1 MSRIGVDNQCRVI
14 LYCASAAPA
23 PANDVFWATR
33 AWWLMHHFGINCAM
47 LDGGW
52 QKWAAEGRPVATA
65 ASTYPATT
73 FKAGAS
79 WRKGLAL
86 KEDVLAAI
94 NASGKQIVDSLS
106 PESYRGEIDKNYG
119 VFGVRKGHITGA
131 CNVHYQGMI
140 DPDSGC
146 FLEPS
151 QLRQRFADGGIAT
164 EGHII
169 TYCGGGIGATMTGFA
184 LKLMGHDDVALY
196 DGSMMEWAN
205 DPTLPMS
212 DPSQAG
218 TTG

>member
-1 MSRIGVDNQCRVI
+1 MSNPDGVQPFTWPTQAQFEATMSRIGVDNQCRVI

-131 CNVHYQGMI
+131 EQKALNQQENSVSKQ
-140 DPDSGC
+140 
-146 FLEPS
+146 
-151 QLRQRFADGGIAT
+151 
-164 EGHII
+164 
-169 TYCGGGIGATMTGFA
+169 IG
-184 LKLMGHDDVALY
+184 K
-196 DGSMMEWAN
+196 
-205 DPTLPMS
+205 
-212 DPSQAG
+212 
-218 TTG
+218 